1 MKWGF
6 RKPFG
11 TLLVSMLLVVILPL
25 LLNSMFYLRFRSAML
40 EQQAAVAEEAMR
52 FHIQQVD
59 SLQKD
64 LIMFSTRLEAEL
76 RRASVPS
83 EQEMDNAGRLA
94 VYELS
99 DTLNR
104 EKKSLAHV
112 NSVYLY
118 FQGSESAVGDNG
130 LSRGNMIWEKYY
142 SSRSIPEETVE
153 QLHRQA
159 SRGAWVPLGNDCTAF
174 IYTISRDEAGKP
186 ERQLVCLLEQDFFK
200 NLLEEC
206 NMEGSI
212 LLLTKSRNRT
222 VLAVSNKAGIEL
234 SQEELGRILGEG
246 GNEVFKLSGQ
256 NALLRTVKST
266 ASGCQMT
273 TVIPSSELL
282 AASSGLHWYYWSVM
296 IASIVLGLLLAV
308 FFSRRNMIPLNQL
321 IAYIRENFGE
331 KHPDS
336 QGLEQ
341 IKDAI
346 DGLLEQQSADRS
358 QLIHFETLAIL
369 NELRESFRGNE
380 QIGKN
385 FQLPS
390 GCRYVVVR
398 FSDPQAGR
406 ELMESEIVKSL
417 DVFPNDVIRYSIS
430 LDNTVAE
437 ILGMASPEFQ
447 EEKVQELLTLQIGQ
461 LDQQGKL
468 TVRAAFSRVYS
479 EPQELERAYEEAC
492 AAEVCAAEDEEAVLT
507 SFSSCKFQA
516 SKLLR
521 DWHHLD
527 KQLQFSTLLGE
538 EQYEEAAELLPALF
552 PVEFLEELFSE
563 SDISRLHLD
572 SLKYQFLHD
581 LDTVRESAA
590 LSDEAWSS
598 LFQQILYTKT
608 HRSLYQ
614 LMEGLCAEL
623 ISAAQKPVSEE
634 QDDKSVEK
642 IKRYIRD
649 HYAEPQLSVS
659 SIAEAFGL
667 SPNSLSQLFSRK
679 SDHGVL
685 GYIHKIR
692 MKKAAELLLSHRE
705 LTIQSIAEQVGYT
718 SILTFNRK
726 FKSYYGQ
733 TAGEYRKGSS

>member
-6 RKPFG
+6 KRPFI
-11 TLLVSMLLVVILPL
+11 TLLLSMILVGLLPL
-25 LLNSMFYLRFRSAML
+25 LLNNLFYLHVRNTAMEQQTVLAENSMKFGIQRVDSIQQNLISVSRRL
-40 EQQAAVAEEAMR
+40 EQ
-52 FHIQQVD
+52 
-59 SLQKD
+59 
-64 LIMFSTRLEAEL
+64 EL
-76 RRASVPS
+76 RNTPVPS
-83 EQEMDNAGRLA
+83 EQEMDNSSRMAIFSLRSTLNLEIQKNLGDVSSMYLYSEESQSVAGTLGA
-94 VYELS
+94 FGV
-99 DTLNR
+99 DTLFQR
-104 EKKSLAHV
+104 
-112 NSVYLY
+112 LY
-118 FQGSESAVGDNG
+118 APQEI
-130 LSRGNMIWEKYY
+130 SRKTMDK
-142 SSRSIPEETVE
+142 
-153 QLHRQA
+153 LHQTA
-159 SRGAWVPLGNDCTAF
+159 SRGKLIALENGSVAF
-174 IYTISRDEAGKP
+174 IYTVLREKGGHSAK
-186 ERQLVCLLEQDFFK
+186 QLVCLLNSRSLQTILDEA
-200 NLLEEC
+200 NL
-206 NMEGSI
+206 EGGI
-212 LLLTKSRNRT
+212 LLLSDRENT
-222 VLAVSNKAGIEL
+222 VLAASNKGEAKLG
-234 SQEELGRILGEG
+234 EELLKEIFEKNQNEDFQLAGES
-246 GNEVFKLSGQ
+246 VR
-256 NALLRTVKST
+256 LRAIKST
-266 ASGCQMT
+266 ASGLQMT
-273 TVIPSSELL
+273 AVIPSARLLDANRSLQWYYWVLL
-282 AASSGLHWYYWSVM
+282 AASMAIGL
-296 IASIVLGLLLAV
+296 ALAV

-321 IAYIRENFGE
+321 IAYIRKNFGE
-331 KHPDS
+331 NHPDS

-346 DGLLEQQSADRS
+346 DTLLEQQHADRG
-358 QLIHFETLAIL
+358 QLAHFETLAIL
-369 NELRESFRGNE
+369 GELREAFRGNE

-385 FQLPS
+385 FQLPP

-398 FSDPQAGR
+398 FSDPQASR
-406 ELMESEIVKSL
+406 ELMESEIKRSL
-417 DVFPNDVIRYSIS
+417 EILPNDVVHYSIS
-430 LDNTVAE
+430 LDNAVAE
-437 ILGMASPEFQ
+437 ILGMSSPEFQ
-447 EEKVQELLTLQIGQ
+447 EERVQELLTLQIGQ

-479 EPQELERAYEEAC
+479 EPRELERAYEEAC
-492 AAEVCAAEDEEAVLT
+492 AAEVCSAEDEEAVLT

-527 KQLQFSTLLGE
+527 KQLQFSTLLGD

-552 PVEFLEELFSE
+552 PVGFLEELFSE

-590 LSDEAWSS
+590 LSDEAWNS

-623 ISAAQKPVSEE
+623 LSAAQKPVSEE

-685 GYIHKIR
+685 DYIHKIR